1 MLRRH
6 LLYPAELRALG
17 HEALYKRNGRAPSI
31 LARQLRDNQR
41 VSSNP
46 ERPLPHDPDVEV
58 DEDSLGGPLP
68 VHLSPSAIGL
78 VFVGGS
84 LGVLA
89 RTSLDRAFPTGTGFP
104 TTTFA
109 INLVGAL
116 ALAVLIETLALR
128 GPDAGHRR
136 ALRLALGTGILG
148 GFTTYSALA
157 VQTDELLR
165 SGHAA
170 MALAYGVATVAFG
183 LIASIIGI
191 VGARW
196 ALAR

>member
-1 MLRRH
+1 MRN
-6 LLYPAELRALG
+6 AGSTDQQNASMANERA
-17 HEALYKRNGRAPSI
+17 
-31 LARQLRDNQR
+31 
-41 VSSNP
+41 
-46 ERPLPHDPDVEV
+46 LPHDPDVEV

-89 RTSLDRAFPTGTGFP
+89 RAGLDHAFPTGTGFP
-104 TTTFA
+104 TATFA

-116 ALAVLIETLALR
+116 ALAVLIETLTLR

-136 ALRLALGTGILG
+136 VLRLALGTGILG

-157 VQTDELLR
+157 VQTDGLLR

>member
-1 MLRRH
+1 MRN
-6 LLYPAELRALG
+6 AGSTDQQNASMANERA
-17 HEALYKRNGRAPSI
+17 
-31 LARQLRDNQR
+31 
-41 VSSNP
+41 
-46 ERPLPHDPDVEV
+46 LPHDPDVEV

-68 VHLSPSAIGL
+68 THLTPSAIGL

-84 LGVLA
+84 FGVLA
-89 RTSLDRAFPTGTGFP
+89 RASLDHAFPTGSGFP

-116 ALAVLIETLALR
+116 ALAVLIETLAMR
-128 GPDAGHRR
+128 GPDVGQRR
-136 ALRLALGTGILG
+136 ALRLLLGTGVLG

-157 VQTDELLR
+157 VQTDALLR

-170 MALAYGVATVAFG
+170 MALAYGVATVALG
-183 LIASIIGI
+183 LTASIMGI
-191 VGARW
+191 VGTRW